1 MPGGGYAIRGE
12 GHRALREV
20 ERLTRNPEKLANT
33 DVRCW
38 KDTLGRKR
46 SFKTHRPPYPTRR
59 GLTTAWQETKKLLH
73 DESGRS
79 GGASPLFVAGQSQVI
94 SRTRKGSQHIYYTGN
109 VLRVLTFQ
117 ILCIVSKTS
126 KFRTCL
132 TVIRNCTVV
141 KHTSVFLHT
150 YAIKLILSHRSNE
163 VE

>member
-1 MPGGGYAIRGE
+1 MPVELELFMRSCGFETANIIISSLNSRAYVAL
-12 GHRALREV
+12 GHHKY
-20 ERLTRNPEKLANT
+20 N
-33 DVRCW
+33 DHVRCV
-38 KDTLGRKR
+38 
-46 SFKTHRPPYPTRR
+46 
-59 GLTTAWQETKKLLH
+59 GLH
-73 DESGRS
+73 VGS

-117 ILCIVSKTS
+117 ILFIVSKTS

-150 YAIKLILSHRSNE
+150 YAIKLIL
-163 VE
+163 

>member
-1 MPGGGYAIRGE
+1 MMATPLSVPSKTPVGPQPNTPTTETRGRRLSQSRKQSKPFVTCSLCLATRRLHSGGTLLHLH
-12 GHRALREV
+12 GHRE
-20 ERLTRNPEKLANT
+20 EPCKSS
-33 DVRCW
+33 C
-38 KDTLGRKR
+38 
-46 SFKTHRPPYPTRR
+46 
-59 GLTTAWQETKKLLH
+59 
-73 DESGRS
+73 S

-94 SRTRKGSQHIYYTGN
+94 SRTRKGSQHIYYTSN

-117 ILCIVSKTS
+117 ILFIVSKTS

>member
-1 MPGGGYAIRGE
+1 MHRYTYAHAYIRGDI
-12 GHRALREV
+12 
-20 ERLTRNPEKLANT
+20 T
-33 DVRCW
+33 C
-38 KDTLGRKR
+38 
-46 SFKTHRPPYPTRR
+46 
-59 GLTTAWQETKKLLH
+59 
-73 DESGRS
+73 S

-117 ILCIVSKTS
+117 ILFIVSKTS

-132 TVIRNCTVV
+132 TAIRNCTVV